1 MLTLEQLISEATVLT
16 DSDKVILIDKIV
28 ESMTGQLDQ
37 DLLIAGVKQAQ
48 ARIAEIDSGAVQNH
62 SWRYCPGSNSTTA
75 RAMKYEFH
83 PAALQ
88 EYAEAVQFFA
98 QENRHQDFINTIEKS
113 IFRIVSA
120 PERWPIIEEPIRRYL
135 TPKFS
140 YAILYRVY
148 SDRIV
153 IAAIMSCR
161 RDPGYWQDRL
171 KKS

>member
-1 MLTLEQLISEATVLT
+1 
-16 DSDKVILIDKIV
+16 
-28 ESMTGQLDQ
+28 
-37 DLLIAGVKQAQ
+37 
-48 ARIAEIDSGAVQNH
+48 
-62 SWRYCPGSNSTTA
+62 
-75 RAMKYEFH
+75 MKYEFH

-98 QENRHQDFINTIEKS
+98 QYDKHQDFIDTIESS
-113 IFRIVSA
+113 IFRIVGA
-120 PERWPIIEEPIRRYL
+120 PERWPAVEGQVRRYL

-161 RDPGYWQDRL
+161 RDPNYWKERL
-171 KKS
+171 ES